1 VKFWQLRKKS
11 LAING
16 RIIEFSSMGEVE
28 KTPGKKRNR
37 IPYRTLK
44 GEMFHEEIPG
54 VNVRRTCPQPLVVS
68 RRLYRCHPTCT
79 TPSPPV
85 AVQPQEPPMTTN
97 VELPPVR
104 EEVMVPAPSPQHIWI
119 PGYWAWNGRWV
130 WEPGYWVILSPC
142 SYAQWVPGR
151 GVSQAGFGFLGI
163 GDTGDSPEGQ
173 CTS

>member
-1 VKFWQLRKKS
+1 MLFAQTFYESFLGH
-11 LAING
+11 LI
-16 RIIEFSSMGEVE
+16 
-28 KTPGKKRNR
+28 
-37 IPYRTLK
+37 
-44 GEMFHEEIPG
+44 
-54 VNVRRTCPQPLVVS
+54 VS
-68 RRLYRCHPTCT
+68 RHLHRCNLTGT
-79 TPSPPV
+79 TTSLLV
-85 AVQPQEPPMTTN
+85 TASAEP
-97 VELPPVR
+97 PPVR